1 MAMQYKDEKVKIL
14 KTSTLVLQVNLFSD
28 VECLRGGQG
37 VAGVGVEGVVH
48 VLLQVD
54 HVPQYLSYLDS
65 MWINMF

>member
-1 MAMQYKDEKVKIL
+1 MQIQIWKGKIF
-14 KTSTLVLQVNLFSD
+14 KTSTFVLQVNLFSD